1 MTKHKQ
7 DWVTTRIERF
17 TYALYFIGQLIFNTI
32 VASFTLVYLLNAGIN
47 EVVAGSILL
56 LPKIWDAVNDT
67 LFGVLV
73 DRIRL
78 KSGRFLPWI
87 RLAAIGMPLSTIF
100 FFSLPNGLPQTAQVA
115 WVIVG
120 YILWDTFY
128 TICDTPIYAL
138 STCITNNLDE
148 RTSMLSATRITGGIG
163 GMAAAI
169 AIPMLYGANGAN
181 LGWSKT
187 AIVISI
193 VGAACM
199 LPVGFCAKERFH
211 GENEQQISLGEMLRG
226 IGQNRNL
233 LAIISV
239 RFLFCLTYSVE
250 VLNAIFCQYVLGD
263 ETFASV
269 LTMCISLPTLVLAA
283 FTPALCR
290 RFDKVH
296 LYAFFMAVF
305 AVFSVGLY
313 FVGYSNTPALLG
325 LTILRGIGYGS
336 FSVLSFMFVPDCV
349 EYSQYATGHRSEGL
363 SFALQTFT
371 IKVNNTLFSTVGAFI
386 IAALGFSA
394 ANVTEQGKSAVW
406 FAITLFSALGTAAA
420 LFVLFRFY
428 RLRDRDVVDITACN
442 NGQISRKECEER
454 MTRRRKN
461 GRRSA

>member
-100 FFSLPNGLPQTAQVA
+100 FFSLPNGLPQTVQVA

-211 GENEQQISLGEMLRG
+211 GENEHQISVGEMLRG
-226 IGQNRNL
+226 IGQNRQL
-233 LAIISV
+233 
-239 RFLFCLTYSVE
+239 
-250 VLNAIFCQYVLGD
+250 
-263 ETFASV
+263 
-269 LTMCISLPTLVLAA
+269 
-283 FTPALCR
+283 
-290 RFDKVH
+290 
-296 LYAFFMAVF
+296 
-305 AVFSVGLY
+305 
-313 FVGYSNTPALLG
+313 
-325 LTILRGIGYGS
+325 
-336 FSVLSFMFVPDCV
+336 
-349 EYSQYATGHRSEGL
+349 
-363 SFALQTFT
+363 
-371 IKVNNTLFSTVGAFI
+371 
-386 IAALGFSA
+386 
-394 ANVTEQGKSAVW
+394 
-406 FAITLFSALGTAAA
+406 
-420 LFVLFRFY
+420 
-428 RLRDRDVVDITACN
+428 
-442 NGQISRKECEER
+442 
-454 MTRRRKN
+454 
-461 GRRSA
+461 